1 MPPSQTK
8 RFKLLKITPS
18 KILSKSDYKMIQQV
32 NTHFKKS
39 DIFLE
44 ENKGIINIYLR
55 KVNFDHLNEI
65 NRKLENVLL
74 NQIVSKIGQI
84 GSYGIKRRH
93 RIYVDFNLEKKVKER
108 KNKEKNRIKYFY
120 ANNHN
125 FSRINQDLPEQYL
138 NSIICGDSVKILKL
152 LPDNCIDVVI
162 TSPPYNFGLDYKNHL
177 DGEFWGKYFQKLYK
191 IFEETIRVL
200 KYGGRIIVNVQPL
213 FSDYI
218 PTHHLISQ
226 FFMERKLIWK
236 GEIIWEKNN
245 YNCKYTAWGSWKS
258 PSNPYLKYTWEFLEI
273 FCKGDLKKAGDRDKI
288 DISVEEFKRWV
299 TAKWSI
305 APRQNMKKFNHP
317 AVFPEELVERA
328 LKLFSYQEDIILD
341 PFNGV
346 GTTTYVAKNIG
357 RKYLGIEIS
366 QDYCEIARKRLENKD

>member
-1 MPPSQTK
+1 MPPPETK
-8 RFKLLKITPS
+8 RFKTLKITPS
-18 KILSKSDYKMIQQV
+18 TPISKSDQEMIRQINV
-32 NTHFKKS
+32 HFKKS

-44 ENKGIINIYLR
+44 EKNGIVNIHLR
-55 KVNFDHLNEI
+55 KLNYDQLIEI
-65 NRKLENVLL
+65 NQKFKSDLL
-74 NQIVSKIGQI
+74 NQIVNKIGQI
-84 GSYGIKRRH
+84 GSYGIKRRQ
-93 RIYVDFNLEKKVKER
+93 RIYVDFNRENKVLER
-108 KNKEKNRIKYFY
+108 KYKEKNRIKYFY
-120 ANNHN
+120 ARSQN
-125 FSRINQDLPEQYL
+125 FTQINQNLPIEYL
-138 NSIICGDSVKILKL
+138 NSIVCGDSSKILKL

-162 TSPPYNFGLDYKNHL
+162 TSPPYNFGLDYKDHI
-177 DGEFWGKYFQKLYK
+177 DGEFWGKYFQKLYG
-191 IFEETIRVL
+191 IFDEIIRVL
-200 KYGGRIIVNVQPL
+200 KYGGRIIVNIQPL

-218 PTHHLISQ
+218 PTHHMISH
-226 FFMERKLIWK
+226 FFMKKKLIWK

-273 FCKGDLKKAGDRDKI
+273 FCKGDLKKAGDKDKI
-288 DISVEEFKRWV
+288 DISVDEFKKWV

-328 LKLFSYQEDIILD
+328 MKLFSYQDDIILD

-357 RKYLGIEIS
+357 RKYMGIEIS
-366 QDYCEIARKRLENKD
+366 QDYCQIARRRLESGD